1 MTYTEKRQMEE
12 LPAVQPKYKDT
23 VFRMLFRG
31 KAELLSLYNAVNGT
45 HFDNVDDL
53 EITTLENAVYMNMK
67 NDVSFVF
74 AFELSL
80 YEHQSTVNPNIPLR
94 DLFYVA
100 KQLQKMVPD
109 MRLYGS
115 KPVQIPVPRFVV
127 FYNGNTKMPE
137 KTKYCLSDLFE
148 KPVEHP
154 ELELS
159 VMVYNINPG
168 MNEELLEACRLLKEY
183 MLFTTKIRENRKT
196 MPLEEAV
203 DKAVADCIREG
214 ILAEFLEK
222 QRVELQYGV
231 QGIVEKR
238 KADFDK
244 SYRTCITIGTAL
256 CIISVIPLFVGAAL
270 EFSDLLLVYCV
281 AILLVLI
288 ACGVLLFVWSCTIQE
303 SFDKLKEFLEK
314 IN

>member
-1 MTYTEKRQMEE
+1 MTYTEERQMEE

-168 MNEELLEACRLLKEY
+168 MNVQLLECCRVLKEY
-183 MLFTTKIRENRKT
+183 MLK
-196 MPLEEAV
+196 
-203 DKAVADCIREG
+203 
-214 ILAEFLEK
+214 
-222 QRVELQYGV
+222 EL
-231 QGIVEKR
+231 
-238 KADFDK
+238 
-244 SYRTCITIGTAL
+244 TN
-256 CIISVIPLFVGAAL
+256 
-270 EFSDLLLVYCV
+270 
-281 AILLVLI
+281 
-288 ACGVLLFVWSCTIQE
+288 
-303 SFDKLKEFLEK
+303 SF
-314 IN
+314 